1 MNLLFLKSDG
11 IGDLT
16 LVIPSVQHLLS
27 GVIVHHGVGAVLV
40 GELYVG
46 IPLPSSF
53 SVVSEVNG
61 SGPAALTINSVD
73 HSTGDKSI
81 SHADHAFCE

>member
-16 LVIPSVQHLLS
+16 PAIPSVQHLLS
-27 GVIVHHGVGAVLV
+27 GVIVHHGVVAVLV

-61 SGPAALTINSVD
+61 SGPAAVTINSACRSL
-73 HSTGDKSI
+73 HRRQKHFPCWSC
-81 SHADHAFCE
+81 FL